1 MQNSGKLLL
10 KSIGLRNVTTV
21 SGRPSSSAL
30 KSIKRCNSTRQFAS
44 MKNTPEPV
52 HILGLGNLGKLFAYS
67 LAKCNQGTPITL
79 LFHRSSL
86 IPEWDKAGRSIEI
99 TTKGVSD
106 RQTGFEYELLE
117 DSSNREAGM
126 IKNLVVATKTYTTV
140 SALRPILH
148 RLNKDSTLLF
158 LQNGM
163 GTSHKPLLQ

>member
-1 MQNSGKLLL
+1 MPNQQRFLLQPNELRGVMAQVRRFSLPAFKSVQRHNSRL
-10 KSIGLRNVTTV
+10 
-21 SGRPSSSAL
+21 
-30 KSIKRCNSTRQFAS
+30 FAS
-44 MKNTPEPV
+44 MKAAPEPV
-52 HILGLGNLGKLFAYS
+52 HILGLGNLGKLFAHS

-99 TTKGVSD
+99 TTNGISD
-106 RQTGFEYELLE
+106 RQTGFDYELLE
-117 DSSNREAGM
+117 DSASSKSGH

-140 SALRPILH
+140 SALQPILH

-163 GTSHKPLLQ
+163 GKSCCLKQS